1 MESLGMKRNSPL
13 IDKVTDPIF
22 LRFWC
27 LLDKGI
33 EPTFTFGGALGIIQ
47 VSLQN
52 RTNRHLS
59 VYGIMDDRPRIECS
73 DHAVDPSYLVG
84 GNEVCLV
91 EENHIGKVN
100 LVGQQVHNG
109 TFIGVP
115 LLLVRGRRA
124 SRS

>member
-1 MESLGMKRNSPL
+1 
-13 IDKVTDPIF
+13 
-22 LRFWC
+22 
-27 LLDKGI
+27 
-33 EPTFTFGGALGIIQ
+33 
-47 VSLQN
+47 
-52 RTNRHLS
+52 
-59 VYGIMDDRPRIECS
+59 MDDRPRIECS

-115 LLLVRGRRA
+115 YFLSAVDELLGRREVPQEIWSINYSDHCIDFCDFA
-124 SRS
+124 QRGAIFIFKSEGFCDRHGLRYSS